1 VGLGEFYTTDGHG
14 KVRQLG
20 RSDSEWRDSWTQIV
34 AGNFGATTP
43 KDYTDLLFY
52 DKSKKELQFYKT
64 DGKGNIKQLGT
75 IIQLPLPGSELM
87 PSQIVAGNFGATPFT
102 DLLFYDDAKG
112 RAEFYTT
119 DGQGNLKRL
128 GDTILVPLKQSQIVA
143 GIVAGNFGPTPRDGD
158 TPPKDFTDLLFYKR
172 P

>member
-1 VGLGEFYTTDGHG
+1 MGLGEFYTTDGHG

-20 RSDSEWRDSWTQIV
+20 RSDSGWRDSWTQIV
-34 AGNFGATTP
+34 AGNFGGATTP
-43 KDYTDLLFY
+43 DYTDLLFY

-64 DGKGNIKQLGT
+64 DGKGNIKPLST
-75 IIQLPLPGSELM
+75 IGLPRPGSTLI

-102 DLLFYDDAKG
+102 DLLFYDADKG
-112 RAEFYTT
+112 RGEFYTT
-119 DGQGNLKRL
+119 DGQGKLTRL
-128 GDTILVPLKQSQIVA
+128 GDTIGLPMNSSQ
-143 GIVAGNFGPTPRDGD
+143 IVAGNFGPTPRDGD